1 MSGRNHMLFRPT
13 DTLKDISVVL
23 REDQVDWLNGLT
35 DCDEEHDSRSETLR
49 RVIDVARDY
58 IESSLELTTC
68 RCPMTPSCRST
79 SRCGRSRHGVHSRNL
94 RGEGRHRE
102 SLHRLIHLCDADVPI
117 SRRRSVV
124 AVPLDGVGNGVSDP
138 CP

>member
-58 IESSLELTTC
+58 IESSLEADDMPL
-68 RCPMTPSCRST
+68 PD
-79 SRCGRSRHGVHSRNL
+79 
-94 RGEGRHRE
+94 
-102 SLHRLIHLCDADVPI
+102 DAFVPFNQPV
-117 SRRRSVV
+117 R
-124 AVPLDGVGNGVSDP
+124 A
-138 CP
+138 